1 MSVFFVPPSTFTL
14 LSPPMPEFQYTARA
28 MSGQEVRGLLTAG
41 TETEVVSTLSSR
53 QLFPLRIELAESARS
68 DERLRGRRVKA
79 RDLANFFAQLSDL
92 LRSGVPLLRSLELL
106 QRQSRNK
113 VLKVVLQEV
122 RDEVADGTRLAEAM
136 RQHSKVFS
144 ELAVSMVRAGEE
156 GSFLEDVLRRIA
168 DFTEHQEDLK
178 GRVIG
183 ATVYPIFL
191 IVVGG
196 AVLTVMMVWFVP
208 KFEPVFQRLEA
219 RGELPWATTAVV
231 AISDTL
237 ANYGLGVAA
246 LVAVAGFFGLQY
258 FQTDEGRL
266 FLDRAK
272 LSSPGAGK
280 IYRSLAI
287 ARFCRILG
295 TLLNNG
301 VPILNSLRISKDAT
315 GNRIL
320 SNAINEASDFI
331 AAGKTLAEPLRSS
344 GEFPE
349 ETVEIIAVAEEA
361 NNLEKVLVDIAESM
375 ERRTYRYLELFVR
388 LLEPAML
395 LVMAL
400 MILFV
405 MLGLL
410 LPVLQSSSVL

>member
-1 MSVFFVPPSTFTL
+1 
-14 LSPPMPEFQYTARA
+14 
-28 MSGQEVRGLLTAG
+28 MSGQEVKGLLTAG
-41 TETEVVSTLSSR
+41 TETEVISTLSSR
-53 QLFPLRIELAESARS
+53 ELFPLRIELAESAKS
-68 DERLRGRRVKA
+68 DDRLRGRRVKA
-79 RDLANFFAQLSDL
+79 RDLATFYAQLSDL
-92 LRSGVPLLRSLELL
+92 LRSGVPLLRSIELL

-122 RDEVADGTRLAEAM
+122 RDDVANGTRLADAL

-178 GRVIG
+178 GKVVG
-183 ATVYPIFL
+183 ATVYPMFL
-191 IVVGG
+191 
-196 AVLTVMMVWFVP
+196 

-231 AISDTL
+231 TISDTL
-237 ANYGLGVAA
+237 ANYGLVVVGLLAA
-246 LVAVAGFFGLQY
+246 AGLFAVQY
-258 FQTDEGRL
+258 FNSDDGRMV
-266 FLDRAK
+266 LDRAK
-272 LSSPGAGK
+272 LSVPGAGR

-295 TLLNNG
+295 TLLSNG

-315 GNRIL
+315 GNKVL
-320 SNAINEASDFI
+320 SNAINDASDFI
-331 AAGKTLAEPLRSS
+331 SAGKSLAEPLRAS

-349 ETVEIIAVAEEA
+349 EAVEIISVAEEA

-395 LVMAL
+395 LVMAML
-400 MILFV
+400 ILFV

-410 LPVLQSSSVL
+410 LPVLQSSNVL

>member
-1 MSVFFVPPSTFTL
+1 M
-14 LSPPMPEFQYTARA
+14 
-28 MSGQEVRGLLTAG
+28 
-41 TETEVVSTLSSR
+41 
-53 QLFPLRIELAESARS
+53 
-68 DERLRGRRVKA
+68 
-79 RDLANFFAQLSDL
+79 
-92 LRSGVPLLRSLELL
+92 
-106 QRQSRNK
+106 
-113 VLKVVLQEV
+113 VLQEV
-122 RDEVADGTRLAEAM
+122 RDDVANGTRLADAL

-178 GRVIG
+178 GKVVG
-183 ATVYPIFL
+183 ATVYPMF
-191 IVVGG
+191 
-196 AVLTVMMVWFVP
+196 LTVIGGGILTIMMVWFVP

-231 AISDTL
+231 TISDTL
-237 ANYGLGVAA
+237 ANYGLVVVGLLAA
-246 LVAVAGFFGLQY
+246 AGLFAVQY
-258 FQTDEGRL
+258 FNSDDGRMV
-266 FLDRAK
+266 LDRAK
-272 LSSPGAGK
+272 LSVPGAGR

-295 TLLNNG
+295 TLLSNG

-315 GNRIL
+315 GNKVL
-320 SNAINEASDFI
+320 SNAINDASDFI
-331 AAGKTLAEPLRSS
+331 SAGKSLAEPLRAS

-349 ETVEIIAVAEEA
+349 EAVEIISVAEEA

-395 LVMAL
+395 LVMAML
-400 MILFV
+400 ILFV

-410 LPVLQSSSVL
+410 LPVLQSSNVL

>member
-1 MSVFFVPPSTFTL
+1 
-14 LSPPMPEFQYTARA
+14 MPEFQYTARA
-28 MSGQEVRGLLTAG
+28 MSGQEVKGLLTAG
-41 TETEVVSTLSSR
+41 TETEVVSTLSAR
-53 QLFPLRIELAESARS
+53 ELFPLRIELAESAKS
-68 DERLRGRRVKA
+68 DDRLRGRRVKA
-79 RDLANFFAQLSDL
+79 RDLATFFAQLSDL
-92 LRSGVPLLRSLELL
+92 LRSGVPLLRSIELL

-122 RDEVADGTRLAEAM
+122 RDDVANGTRLAEAL
-136 RQHSKVFS
+136 RQHSNVFS

-178 GRVIG
+178 GKVVG
-183 ATVYPIFL
+183 ATVYPMF
-191 IVVGG
+191 
-196 AVLTVMMVWFVP
+196 LTVIGGGILTIMMVWFVP

-231 AISDTL
+231 TISETL
-237 ANYGLGVAA
+237 ANYGLVVVGLVAA
-246 LVAVAGFFGLQY
+246 AALFAVQY
-258 FQTDEGRL
+258 FKSDDGRMV
-266 FLDRAK
+266 LDRAK
-272 LSSPGAGK
+272 LSVPGAGR

-315 GNRIL
+315 GNKVL
-320 SNAINEASDFI
+320 SNAINDASEFI
-331 AAGKTLAEPLRSS
+331 SAGKSLAEPLRAS

-349 ETVEIIAVAEEA
+349 EAVEIISVAEEA

-400 MILFV
+400 LILFV

-410 LPVLQSSSVL
+410 LPVLQSSNVL

>member
-1 MSVFFVPPSTFTL
+1 
-14 LSPPMPEFQYTARA
+14 
-28 MSGQEVRGLLTAG
+28 MSGQEVKGLLTAG
-41 TETEVVSTLSSR
+41 TETEVVSTLSAR
-53 QLFPLRIELAESARS
+53 ELFPLRIELAESAKS
-68 DERLRGRRVKA
+68 DDRLRGRRVKA
-79 RDLANFFAQLSDL
+79 RDLATFFSQLSDL
-92 LRSGVPLLRSLELL
+92 LRSGVPLLRSIELL

-122 RDEVADGTRLAEAM
+122 RDDVANGTRLAEAL
-136 RQHSKVFS
+136 RQHSNVFS

-178 GRVIG
+178 GKVVG
-183 ATVYPIFL
+183 ATVYPMF
-191 IVVGG
+191 
-196 AVLTVMMVWFVP
+196 LTVIGGGILTIMMVWFVP

-231 AISDTL
+231 TISDTL
-237 ANYGLGVAA
+237 ANYGLVVVGLFAA
-246 LVAVAGFFGLQY
+246 ATLFAVQY
-258 FQTDEGRL
+258 FKSDDGRMV
-266 FLDRAK
+266 LDRAK
-272 LSSPGAGK
+272 LSIPGAGR

-315 GNRIL
+315 GNKVL
-320 SNAINEASDFI
+320 SNAINDASDFI
-331 AAGKTLAEPLRSS
+331 SAGKSLAEPLRAS

-349 ETVEIIAVAEEA
+349 EAVEIISVAEEA

-395 LVMAL
+395 LVMAML
-400 MILFV
+400 ILFV

-410 LPVLQSSSVL
+410 LPVLQSSNVL

>member
-1 MSVFFVPPSTFTL
+1 
-14 LSPPMPEFQYTARA
+14 
-28 MSGQEVRGLLTAG
+28 MSGQEVKGLLTAG

-53 QLFPLRIELAESARS
+53 ELFPLKIELAESARA
-68 DERLRGRRVKA
+68 DDRLRGRRVKA
-79 RDLANFFAQLSDL
+79 RDLATFYAQLSDL

-122 RDEVADGTRLAEAM
+122 RDEVADGTRLAEAL
-136 RQHSKVFS
+136 RQHPNVFS
-144 ELAVSMVRAGEE
+144 ELAISMVRAGEE

-178 GRVIG
+178 GRVVG
-183 ATVYPIFL
+183 AAVYPMFL
-191 IVVGG
+191 VVVGG
-196 AVLTVMMVWFVP
+196 LVLTFMMIWFVP
-208 KFEPVFQRLEA
+208 KFEPIFQRLEA

-231 AISDTL
+231 GISDALT
-237 ANYGLGVAA
+237 NYGLV
-246 LVAVAGFFGLQY
+246 VAGVIAAAVFFAAQY
-258 FQTDEGRL
+258 CNTDEGRMT
-266 FLDRAK
+266 LDRIK
-272 LSSPGAGK
+272 LTVPGAGK

-295 TLLNNG
+295 TLLSNG

-315 GNRIL
+315 GNKVL
-320 SNAINEASDFI
+320 SGAINEASDFI
-331 AAGKTLAEPLRSS
+331 SAGKTLAEPLRAS

-349 ETVEIIAVAEEA
+349 EAVEIIAVAEEA

-400 MILFV
+400 LVLFV

-410 LPVLQSSSVL
+410 LPVLQSSNVL

>member
-1 MSVFFVPPSTFTL
+1 
-14 LSPPMPEFQYTARA
+14 
-28 MSGQEVRGLLTAG
+28 MSGQEVKGLLTAG
-41 TETEVVSTLSSR
+41 TETEVVSTLSTR
-53 QLFPLRIELAESARS
+53 ELFPLKIELAESARA
-68 DERLRGRRVKA
+68 DDRLRGRRVKA
-79 RDLANFFAQLSDL
+79 RDLATFFSQLSDL

-122 RDEVADGTRLAEAM
+122 RDDVAEGTRLAEAL
-136 RQHSKVFS
+136 RQHPNVFS

-178 GRVIG
+178 GRVVG
-183 ATVYPIFL
+183 AAVYPMFL
-191 IVVGG
+191 MVVGG
-196 AVLTVMMVWFVP
+196 LVLTFMMVWFVP
-208 KFEPVFQRLEA
+208 KFEPIFQRLEA

-231 AISDTL
+231 AISDTIT
-237 ANYGLGVAA
+237 NYGLV
-246 LVAVAGFFGLQY
+246 VAGVIAAGAFFAGQY
-258 FQTDEGRL
+258 FSTDEGRL
-266 FLDRAK
+266 ALDRGK
-272 LSSPGAGK
+272 LAMPGAGK

-315 GNRIL
+315 GNKVL
-320 SNAINEASDFI
+320 SNAINAASDFI
-331 AAGKTLAEPLRSS
+331 SAGKSLAEPLRES

-349 ETVEIIAVAEEA
+349 EAVEIIAVAEEA

-395 LVMAL
+395 LVMAML
-400 MILFV
+400 VLFV

-410 LPVLQSSSVL
+410 LPVLQSSNVL

>member
-1 MSVFFVPPSTFTL
+1 
-14 LSPPMPEFQYTARA
+14 
-28 MSGQEVRGLLTAG
+28 MSGQEVKGLLTAG

-53 QLFPLRIELAESARS
+53 ELFPLRIELAESARA
-68 DERLRGRRVKA
+68 DDRLRGRRVKA
-79 RDLANFFAQLSDL
+79 RDLATFYSQLSDL

-106 QRQSRNK
+106 QQQSRNK

-122 RDEVADGTRLAEAM
+122 RDEVADGTRLAEAL
-136 RQHSKVFS
+136 RQHPNVFA
-144 ELAVSMVRAGEE
+144 ELAISMVRAGEE

-178 GRVIG
+178 GRVVG
-183 ATVYPIFL
+183 AAVYPMFL
-191 IVVGG
+191 VVVGG
-196 AVLTVMMVWFVP
+196 LVLMFMMIWFVP
-208 KFEPVFQRLEA
+208 KFEPIFQRLEA

-231 AISDTL
+231 TISDTL
-237 ANYGLGVAA
+237 TNYGLP
-246 LVAVAGFFGLQY
+246 VAGIMAAAVFFAMQY
-258 FQTDEGRL
+258 FGTDEGRMT
-266 FLDRAK
+266 LDRGK
-272 LSSPGAGK
+272 LSVPGAGK

-295 TLLNNG
+295 TLLSNG

-315 GNRIL
+315 GNKVL
-320 SNAINEASDFI
+320 SGAINEASDFI
-331 AAGKTLAEPLRSS
+331 SAGKTLAEPLRAS

-349 ETVEIIAVAEEA
+349 EAVEIIAVAEEA

-400 MILFV
+400 LVLFV

-410 LPVLQSSSVL
+410 LPVLQSSNVL

>member
-1 MSVFFVPPSTFTL
+1 
-14 LSPPMPEFQYTARA
+14 
-28 MSGQEVRGLLTAG
+28 MSGQEVKGLLTAG

-53 QLFPLRIELAESARS
+53 ELFPLKIELAESAQA
-68 DERLRGRRVKA
+68 DDRLRGRRVKA
-79 RDLANFFAQLSDL
+79 RDLATFYSQLSDL

-122 RDEVADGTRLAEAM
+122 RDEVADGTRLAEAL
-136 RQHSKVFS
+136 RQHSNVFS

-178 GRVIG
+178 GRVVG
-183 ATVYPIFL
+183 AAVYPMFL
-191 IVVGG
+191 MVVGG
-196 AVLTVMMVWFVP
+196 LVLTFMMIWFVP
-208 KFEPVFQRLEA
+208 KFEPIFQRLEA

-237 ANYGLGVAA
+237 TNYGL
-246 LVAVAGFFGLQY
+246 AVAGVIAAAAFFAAQY
-258 FQTDEGRL
+258 FNTDEGQMT
-266 FLDRAK
+266 LDRVK
-272 LSSPGAGK
+272 LTVPGAGK

-315 GNRIL
+315 GNKVL
-320 SNAINEASDFI
+320 ANAINEASDFI
-331 AAGKTLAEPLRSS
+331 SAGKSLAEPLRAS

-349 ETVEIIAVAEEA
+349 EAVEIIAVAEEA

-395 LVMAL
+395 LVMAML
-400 MILFV
+400 VLFV

-410 LPVLQSSSVL
+410 LPVLQSSNVL

>member
-1 MSVFFVPPSTFTL
+1 
-14 LSPPMPEFQYTARA
+14 MPEFQYTARA

-53 QLFPLRIELAESARS
+53 QLFPLKIELAESARS
-68 DERLRGRRVKA
+68 DDRLRGRRVKA
-79 RDLANFFAQLSDL
+79 RDLATFYSQLSDL

-106 QRQSRNK
+106 QKQSRNK

-122 RDEVADGTRLAEAM
+122 RDEVADGTRLAESL
-136 RQHSKVFS
+136 RQHPNVFS
-144 ELAVSMVRAGEE
+144 ELAISMVRAGEE

-178 GRVIG
+178 GRVVG
-183 ATVYPIFL
+183 ATVYPVFL

-196 AVLTVMMVWFVP
+196 AVLAAMMIWFVP
-208 KFEPVFQRLEA
+208 KFEPVFQRLET

-231 AISDTL
+231 AISDSL
-237 ANYGLGVAA
+237 SNYGLV
-246 LVAVAGFFGLQY
+246 VAGFIATAAFFAVQY
-258 FQTDEGRL
+258 FGSDEGRMT
-266 FLDRAK
+266 LDRGK
-272 LSSPGAGK
+272 LSVPGAGS

-301 VPILNSLRISKDAT
+301 VPILNSLRIAKDAT
-315 GNRIL
+315 GNKVL
-320 SNAINEASDFI
+320 ATAIDEASDFI
-331 AAGKTLAEPLRSS
+331 SAGKTLAEPLRAS

-349 ETVEIIAVAEEA
+349 EAVEIIAVAEEA

-395 LVMAL
+395 LIMAL
-400 MILFV
+400 LILFV

>member
-1 MSVFFVPPSTFTL
+1 
-14 LSPPMPEFQYTARA
+14 

-68 DERLRGRRVKA
+68 DERLRGRRVRA
-79 RDLANFFAQLSDL
+79 RDLATFYAQLSDL

-106 QRQSRNK
+106 QRQTRNK

-122 RDEVADGTRLAEAM
+122 RDDVAEGTRLAEAL
-136 RQHSKVFS
+136 RQHGNVFP

-183 ATVYPIFL
+183 ATVYPLFL
-191 IVVGG
+191 SVVGSV
-196 AVLTVMMVWFVP
+196 VLTVMMVWFVP

-237 ANYGLGVAA
+237 GNYGLFVALA
-246 LVAVAGFFGLQY
+246 AAGGIGLAMQY
-258 FQTDEGRL
+258 CRTDEGRL
-266 FLDRAK
+266 ILDRVK
-272 LSSPGAGK
+272 LEAPGAGR

-301 VPILNSLRISKDAT
+301 VPILNSLRIAKDAT

-320 SNAINEASDFI
+320 SNAIHTASDFI
-331 AAGKTLAEPLRSS
+331 AAGKSLAEPLRSS
-344 GEFPE
+344 GGFPE

-388 LLEPAML
+388 LLEPVML
-395 LVMAL
+395 LIMATL
-400 MILFV
+400 ILFV

>member
-1 MSVFFVPPSTFTL
+1 
-14 LSPPMPEFQYTARA
+14 
-28 MSGQEVRGLLTAG
+28 MSGQEVRGLLQAG

-53 QLFPLRIELAESARS
+53 ELFPLRIELADSAKS
-68 DERLRGRRVKA
+68 DDLLRGRRVKA
-79 RDLANFFAQLSDL
+79 RDLATFYSQLSDL

-106 QRQSRNK
+106 QRQTRNK

-122 RDEVADGTRLAEAM
+122 RDEVSNGTRLAEAL

-178 GRVIG
+178 GKVVG
-183 ATVYPIFL
+183 ATVYPMFL

-196 AVLTVMMVWFVP
+196 AVLTAMMVWFVP
-208 KFEPVFQRLEA
+208 KFEPVFSRLET

-237 ANYGLGVAA
+237 ANYGL
-246 LVAVAGFFGLQY
+246 AVAGLLAIAAFFAVQY
-258 FQTDEGRL
+258 FSSTEGRL
-266 FLDRAK
+266 VLDRAK
-272 LSSPGAGK
+272 LTVPGAGK

-315 GNRIL
+315 GNKVL

-331 AAGKTLAEPLRSS
+331 AAGKSLAEPLRAS

-395 LVMAL
+395 LVMAML
-400 MILFV
+400 ILFV

>member
-1 MSVFFVPPSTFTL
+1 
-14 LSPPMPEFQYTARA
+14 
-28 MSGQEVRGLLTAG
+28 MSGQEVKGLLTAG
-41 TETEVVSTLSSR
+41 TETEVVSTLSAR
-53 QLFPLRIELAESARS
+53 ELFPLRIELAESAKS
-68 DERLRGRRVKA
+68 DDRLRGRRVKA
-79 RDLANFFAQLSDL
+79 RDLATFFAQLSDL
-92 LRSGVPLLRSLELL
+92 LRSGVPLLRSIELL

-122 RDEVADGTRLAEAM
+122 RDDVANGTRLAEAL
-136 RQHSKVFS
+136 RQHSNVFS

-178 GRVIG
+178 GKVVG
-183 ATVYPIFL
+183 ATVYPMF
-191 IVVGG
+191 
-196 AVLTVMMVWFVP
+196 LTVIGGGILTIMMVWFVP

-231 AISDTL
+231 TISDTL
-237 ANYGLGVAA
+237 ANYGLVVVGLVAA
-246 LVAVAGFFGLQY
+246 AALFAVQY
-258 FQTDEGRL
+258 FKSDDGRMV
-266 FLDRAK
+266 LDRAK
-272 LSSPGAGK
+272 LSVPGAGR

-315 GNRIL
+315 GNKVL
-320 SNAINEASDFI
+320 SNAINDASEFI
-331 AAGKTLAEPLRSS
+331 SAGKSLAEPLRAS

-349 ETVEIIAVAEEA
+349 EAVEIISVAEEA
-361 NNLEKVLVDIAESM
+361 NNLEKVLVDMAESM

-400 MILFV
+400 LILFV

-410 LPVLQSSSVL
+410 LPVLQSSNVL

>member
-1 MSVFFVPPSTFTL
+1 
-14 LSPPMPEFQYTARA
+14 
-28 MSGQEVRGLLTAG
+28 MSGQEVKGLLTAG

-53 QLFPLRIELAESARS
+53 ELFPLRIELAESARA
-68 DERLRGRRVKA
+68 DDRLRGRRVKA
-79 RDLANFFAQLSDL
+79 RDLATFYSQLSDL

-122 RDEVADGTRLAEAM
+122 RDEVADGTRLAEAL
-136 RQHSKVFS
+136 RQHPNVFA
-144 ELAVSMVRAGEE
+144 ELAISMVRAGEE

-178 GRVIG
+178 GRVVG
-183 ATVYPIFL
+183 AAVYPMFL
-191 IVVGG
+191 VVVGG
-196 AVLTVMMVWFVP
+196 LVLMFMMIWFVP
-208 KFEPVFQRLEA
+208 KFEPIFQRLEA

-231 AISDTL
+231 TISDTL
-237 ANYGLGVAA
+237 TNYGLP
-246 LVAVAGFFGLQY
+246 VAGIIAAAVFFAMQY
-258 FQTDEGRL
+258 FGTDEGRMT
-266 FLDRAK
+266 LDRGK
-272 LSSPGAGK
+272 LSVPGAGK

-295 TLLNNG
+295 TLLSNG

-315 GNRIL
+315 GNKVL
-320 SNAINEASDFI
+320 SGAINEASDFI
-331 AAGKTLAEPLRSS
+331 SAGKTLAEPLRAS

-349 ETVEIIAVAEEA
+349 EAVEIIAVAEEA

-400 MILFV
+400 LVLFV

-410 LPVLQSSSVL
+410 LPVLQSSNVL

>member
-1 MSVFFVPPSTFTL
+1 
-14 LSPPMPEFQYTARA
+14 
-28 MSGQEVRGLLTAG
+28 MSGQEVKGLLTAG
-41 TETEVVSTLSSR
+41 TETEVVSTLSAR
-53 QLFPLRIELAESARS
+53 ELFPLRIELAESAKS
-68 DERLRGRRVKA
+68 DDRLRGRRVKA
-79 RDLANFFAQLSDL
+79 RDLATFFAQLSDL
-92 LRSGVPLLRSLELL
+92 LRSGVPLLRSIELL

-122 RDEVADGTRLAEAM
+122 RDYVANGTRLAEAL
-136 RQHSKVFS
+136 RQHSNVFS

-178 GRVIG
+178 GKVVG
-183 ATVYPIFL
+183 ATVYPMF
-191 IVVGG
+191 
-196 AVLTVMMVWFVP
+196 LTVIGGGILTIMMVWFVQ

-231 AISDTL
+231 TISDTL
-237 ANYGLGVAA
+237 ANYGLVVVGLFAA
-246 LVAVAGFFGLQY
+246 ATLFAVQY
-258 FQTDEGRL
+258 FKSDDGRMV
-266 FLDRAK
+266 LDRAK
-272 LSSPGAGK
+272 LSIPGAGR

-315 GNRIL
+315 GNKVL
-320 SNAINEASDFI
+320 SNAINDASDFI
-331 AAGKTLAEPLRSS
+331 SAGKSLAEPLRAS

-349 ETVEIIAVAEEA
+349 EAVEIISVAEEA

-395 LVMAL
+395 LVMAML
-400 MILFV
+400 ILFV

-410 LPVLQSSSVL
+410 LPVLQSSNVL